1 MSTPA
6 SAIVTRPLSLSLT
19 PGGDGPRVLV
29 KECLGV
35 EGVTTRCGCAAFAD
49 APAETAHSAIVAR
62 LIAEG
67 ARVEGLV
74 TMHELAFGVSG
85 LNAYAGTAPNPG
97 WPDRIPGGSSSGS
110 AAAVAA
116 GLCDFAVG
124 TDTGGSVRQPA
135 CCCGVFGLKPTFG
148 AIDRRGAIPR
158 ASSLDVIGPFA
169 ATAQMLTKAAA
180 MMVEGFTSE
189 TIGAPKL
196 ARVPVKADLEI
207 DAAVDTALGGLMVPI
222 AHLPSFEAA
231 YAAGL
236 TLINWELAGEFGQL
250 ARSNAT
256 LGGDVQARIRN
267 ALAVTPAQAAEAE
280 AVRARFTAEVDAA
293 LDGVDALVLPTMP
306 CVPPTLEKAE
316 DLTALIPL
324 TILVRPFNLSGHP
337 AVTLPLRTAG
347 GLPAG
352 LQLVARKGGE
362 ATLCALAEA
371 LADRLAPVA
380 VPVAV
385 PVAAPLTVPVTIPEE
400 TR

>member
-1 MSTPA
+1 MTDPATSPA
-6 SAIVTRPLSLSLT
+6 SSIITRPLSL
-19 PGGDGPRVLV
+19 GGEGPRVLV

-35 EGVTTRCGCAAFAD
+35 EGVTTRCGSAAFAD
-49 APAETAHSAIVAR
+49 APAETVHSAVVAR
-62 LIAEG
+62 LVEQG
-67 ARVEGLV
+67 ARIEGLV

-85 LNAYAGTAPNPG
+85 LNGFAGTAVNPG

-148 AIDRRGAIPR
+148 AIDRRGAVPR
-158 ASSLDVIGPFA
+158 GSSLDVIGPFA
-169 ATAQMLTKAAA
+169 ATADMLTKAAT
-180 MMVEGFTSE
+180 MMIEGFTPE
-189 TIGAPKL
+189 TIDTPKL
-196 ARVPVKADLEI
+196 ARVPVKADHEI
-207 DAAVDTALGGLMVPI
+207 DAAVDHALDGLAIPI
-222 AHLPSFEAA
+222 ARLPSFEAA

-250 ARSNAT
+250 ARSNAS
-256 LGGDVQARIRN
+256 LGADVQARIRN
-267 ALAVTPAQAAEAE
+267 ALAVTPEQAAEAE
-280 AVRARFTAEVDAA
+280 EIRTRFTAEVDAA
-293 LDGVDALVLPTMP
+293 LEGVDALVLPTMP
-306 CVPPTLEKAE
+306 CVPPTLSQAQ

-337 AVTLPLRTAG
+337 AVTLPLRTAD

-371 LADRLAPVA
+371 LSDRLAPV
-380 VPVAV
+380 
-385 PVAAPLTVPVTIPEE
+385 TFPEE
-400 TR
+400 IQ

>member
-1 MSTPA
+1 MTDPA
-6 SAIVTRPLSLSLT
+6 TSILTQSLSL
-19 PGGDGPRVLV
+19 GGAGPRVLV

-35 EGVTTRCGCAAFAD
+35 EGLTTRCGSAAFAD
-49 APAETAHSAIVAR
+49 APSETAHSAIVDR
-62 LIAEG
+62 LIAQG
-67 ARVEGLV
+67 ARIEGLV

-85 LNAYAGTAPNPG
+85 LNAFAGTAVNPG

-148 AIDRRGAIPR
+148 AIDRRGAVPR
-158 ASSLDVIGPFA
+158 GSSLDVIGPFA
-169 ATAQMLTKAAA
+169 ATAAGLTQAAE
-180 MMVEGFTSE
+180 MMIDGFSRE
-189 TIGAPKL
+189 TIDAPRL
-196 ARVPVKADLEI
+196 ARVPVSADFDI
-207 DAAVDTALGGLMVPI
+207 DQAVDQALSGLAVPI
-222 AHLPSFEAA
+222 ARLPSFKEA

-236 TLINWELAGEFGQL
+236 TLINWELASEFGQL

-256 LGGDVQARIRN
+256 LGSDVKSRILK
-267 ALAVTPAQAAEAE
+267 ALEVTPDQVAEAE
-280 AVRARFTAEVDAA
+280 AVRSRFTEEVDDA
-293 LDGVDALVLPTMP
+293 LAGVDALVLPTMP
-306 CVPPTLEKAE
+306 CVPPTLDQTQ

-337 AVTLPLRTAG
+337 AVSLPLRTAA

-371 LADRLAPVA
+371 LADRLAPA
-380 VPVAV
+380 T
-385 PVAAPLTVPVTIPEE
+385 PLEE
-400 TR
+400 IQ